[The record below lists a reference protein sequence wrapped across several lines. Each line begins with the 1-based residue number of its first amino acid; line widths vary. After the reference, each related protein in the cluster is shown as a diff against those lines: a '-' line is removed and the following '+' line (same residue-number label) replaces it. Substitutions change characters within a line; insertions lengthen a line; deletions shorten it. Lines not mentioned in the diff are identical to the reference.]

1 MNTHTGFNNT
11 QRDVIFTYMFFTLI
25 FLSGILVYNNSV
37 WWGGDGCGGEGGGG
51 GRGGACQGRPI
62 SVLDLWAL
70 LDSFI
75 FSILLLGIMYLK
87 LALYDLRRS
96 DIRLLHTAHYKA
108 SEAHATRQ
116 QSGVQM
122 FSVVLN

>member
-1 MNTHTGFNNT
+1 M
-11 QRDVIFTYMFFTLI
+11 IFTYMFFTLI

-37 WWGGDGCGGEGGGG
+37 WWVGGDSCGGEGVGG
-51 GRGGACQGRPI
+51 GRACQGRPI

-96 DIRLLHTAHYKA
+96 DIRLLHAAHYKA

-122 FSVVLN
+122 FSLGN